1 MTRVF
6 ESYGIEPYVY
16 FVQENLQVNFTN
28 DFGQLAERCAIIDR
42 QWNGEAVANLSFK
55 NKYGFDT
62 CSMKVFVIEIIQS
75 PVDQMKLLLIFF
87 FIFLSGICVLDKSE
101 SDSRQKFAQQYEWKS
116 IDYGTH
122 FFVFTIRQIKIK

>member
-6 ESYGIEPYVY
+6 EGYGIEPYIY

-28 DFGQLAERCAIIDR
+28 DLEQLAEICAIIDR

-55 NKYGFDT
+55 NKYGSDT

-75 PVDQMKLLLIFF
+75 PVGWVKLLLIFF
-87 FIFLSGICVLDKSE
+87 FTYYSV
-101 SDSRQKFAQQYEWKS
+101 
-116 IDYGTH
+116 
-122 FFVFTIRQIKIK
+122 FVYLINPNLIRVKNLRSSKGGNR

>member
-1 MTRVF
+1 MVDGLGIISMTRVF

-28 DFGQLAERCAIIDR
+28 DFEQLAEICAIIDR

-62 CSMKVFVIEIIQS
+62 CNMKVFVIEIIQS
-75 PVDQMKLLLIFF
+75 PVGWIKLLLIFF
-87 FIFLSGICVLDKSE
+87 FTYRSGICVIEKRK
-101 SDSRQKFAQQYEWKS
+101 SDSRQKFVK
-116 IDYGTH
+116 
-122 FFVFTIRQIKIK
+122 